1 MGIFSVV
8 GDVVGGIQANK
19 IAKMQMGEGDRM
31 LAEAKALQEG
41 YKRPEMMTPQAIQA
55 MVKMAQGQMYQK
67 MPGATQ
73 FENQIQGA
81 TAQGMSA
88 IGEMGA
94 GAESIGA
101 LAGLYGNQMN
111 QMQNLAAQNASYQ
124 AQGQQSY
131 MNALQGLG
139 DWQQQ
144 QWQWNEADPYLQ
156 AMTKAAQ
163 LEQVGYLNRFQGYKA
178 KQGVAAEMWSG
189 IGEGLDQTV
198 QQAAGMATG
207 GLGNILSLLGGGSN

>member
-8 GDVVGGIQANK
+8 GDVIGGIQANK

-101 LAGLYGNQMN
+101 MAGLYGNQMN

-178 KQGVAAEMWSG
+178 KQGAAAEMWSG

>member
-19 IAKMQMGEGDRM
+19 IAKKQMGEGDRM

-55 MVKMAQGQMYQK
+55 MVKMAQGQMYQR

-73 FENQIQGA
+73 AENQIQGA

-94 GAESIGA
+94 GAEGMGA
-101 LAGLYGNQMN
+101 IANLYGNQMS
-111 QMQNLAAQNASYQ
+111 QMQNLAGQNAAYQ
-124 AQGQQSY
+124 AQGQQAY
-131 MNALQGLG
+131 MGALQGLG

-144 QWQWNEADPYLQ
+144 GWQWNEADPYLQ